1 MEFPILVFT
10 IYLIF
15 VYLILTYKE
24 KEIDIYPTTI
34 LSRLEVASKYP
45 FQYGSF
51 LLKKLNN

>member
-10 IYLIF
+10 IYLIC